1 MIWVDWFLLGAL
13 LISILIG
20 VFRGFTREV
29 LGLAT
34 WIAAIVAALLF
45 APFAATLLETRIATP
60 SLRIAAAY
68 ASVFFAGMVLGAIIT
83 AIVASLVRKS
93 PLSGVDRMVGA
104 GFGAVRGVLIAV
116 LTIWVVGLTPA
127 RQDPWWKESMFVDK
141 LAWLAQGFEELM
153 PETWQKTLKPAAIA
167 AKEGV

>member
-20 VFRGFTREV
+20 VLRGFTREV

-34 WIAAIVAALLF
+34 WIAAIAAALVF
-45 APFAATLLETRIATP
+45 APFAAGQLESHIATP

-68 ASVFFAGMVLGAIIT
+68 GLVFFLGLLLGAIIT
-83 AIVASLVRKS
+83 SVISSLVRKS
-93 PLSGVDRMVGA
+93 PLSGVDRTVGA
-104 GFGAVRGVLIAV
+104 GFGAVRGVLLAV
-116 LTIWVVGLTPA
+116 VLVWLVGLTPA
-127 RQDPWWKESMFVDK
+127 RQDPWWKQSLFIDK
-141 LAWLAQGFEELM
+141 LAWMAQGFERLM
-153 PETWQKTLKPAAIA
+153 PEQWQKTLKPAAVA